1 MRRLPIPIMQ
11 LMNRNIRTLSDFDLS
26 LNEMRSILSLRI
38 GADVAI
44 EGNLETIFFFIK
56 SLEGVRLVS
65 IADDYL
71 DPKDSNTK
79 YFISK
84 LKDDIGDI
92 ALSWFCEGKVDGR
105 HGR

>member
-1 MRRLPIPIMQ
+1 MQ
-11 LMNRNIRTLSDFDLS
+11 LMIRNIRTLNDLDLS
-26 LNEMRSILSLRI
+26 PNEMRSILSLRI
-38 GADVAI
+38 GADVAT
-44 EGNLETIFFFIK
+44 EGNLETIFLFIK
-56 SLEGVRLVS
+56 SLDGVRLIS

-84 LKDDIGDI
+84 VKNIGDI
-92 ALSWFCEGKVDGR
+92 TLSWFCEGKVDGR

>member
-1 MRRLPIPIMQ
+1 MQ
-11 LMNRNIRTLSDFDLS
+11 LMNRNIRTLSDLDLNP
-26 LNEMRSILSLRI
+26 NEMRSIPSLRI

-44 EGNLETIFFFIK
+44 EGNLEKIFLFIK
-56 SLEGVRLVS
+56 SLDGVRLIS

-71 DPKDSNTK
+71 DPKDSSTK

-84 LKDDIGDI
+84 VKNIGNI
-92 ALSWFCEGKVDGR
+92 TLSWFCEGKVDGR